1 MVARR
6 AIFCKSDDLKAGN
19 IWSVRSM
26 ETVEMHSFTHT
37 GGIVSKMI
45 TLVSKHMHII
55 IVSP

>member
-1 MVARR
+1 MSLASCGGGRR

-37 GGIVSKMI
+37 GGIVRAK
-45 TLVSKHMHII
+45 
-55 IVSP
+55 